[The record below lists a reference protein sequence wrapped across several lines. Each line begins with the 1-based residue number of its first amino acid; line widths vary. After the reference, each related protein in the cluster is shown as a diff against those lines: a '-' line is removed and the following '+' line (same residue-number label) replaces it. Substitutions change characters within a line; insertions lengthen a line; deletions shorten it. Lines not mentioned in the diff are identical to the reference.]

1 MFEGLIFLSFQTA
14 EKIDSFH
21 FFFFSMY
28 VSAVDYLYFL
38 PRYQVVHKR
47 GSFAKV
53 RENIL

>member
-21 FFFFSMY
+21 FFFSSMY